1 MTYKV
6 RVRPRD
12 IEIEFE
18 AGSIKEATSIIQ
30 DEANAIGEL
39 FAAAPWAQ
47 SGTDTAPAAAVATPA
62 KPGRKPRNAPDPASA
77 SAPPPLPVTAPPAQ
91 PAPPAPPPMPPSSAP
106 PIVPP
111 APTADLGIPAFLDR
125 RPAPPAPPVV
135 GGRLGPLVKAELD
148 KRATDDA
155 AKGQIVAWLV
165 QSGVLL
171 GTPVPTWN
179 EATAVLTVAT
189 DKELE
194 SVAGA
199 LGIA

>member
-12 IEIEFE
+12 VEIEFE
-18 AGSIKEATSIIQ
+18 TGSIKEAVGILQ
-30 DEANAIGEL
+30 DESNAIGEL

-47 SGTDTAPAAAVATPA
+47 SGTEGQAPAPAATPP
-62 KPGRKPRNAPDPASA
+62 KTRKPRNAPDPASA
-77 SAPPPLPVTAPPAQ
+77 SAPPPLPVTAPPA
-91 PAPPAPPPMPPSSAP
+91 PPPAPPMPPSAAPPTAPAAPPAPP
-106 PIVPP
+106 VPE
-111 APTADLGIPAFLDR
+111 GIPPFLKR
-125 RPAPPAPPVV
+125 EAPAVV

-199 LGIA
+199 LGIS

>member
-12 IEIEFE
+12 VEIEFE
-18 AGSIKEATSIIQ
+18 TGSISEAVGILQ

-39 FAAAPWAQ
+39 FAAAPWAT
-47 SGTDTAPAAAVATPA
+47 SGQEQGTSAPPPVATPA

-77 SAPPPLPVTAPPAQ
+77 SAPPPLPVTAPPA
-91 PAPPAPPPMPPSSAP
+91 PAAPPAPPMPPSMAP
-106 PIVPP
+106 PTAPDDTSIPP
-111 APTADLGIPAFLDR
+111 FLR
-125 RPAPPAPPVV
+125 RPDAAPPAPPVV
-135 GGRLGPLVKAELD
+135 GGRLGPLVKSELD

-199 LGIA
+199 LGIS